1 MGVRAYVIS
10 KGKGMRVAHPF
21 SSFVELSD
29 TPAAIR
35 TRDLQL
41 RRLTL
46 YPAELRVR
54 AEFKIHQC
62 RMRVNHTR
70 LLASREENTVKEE
83 QDHRAENGHQ
93 VSGLVLL
100 TFSKQIATE
109 ECPQEKAD
117 DA

>member
-1 MGVRAYVIS
+1 MPYAIWHI
-10 KGKGMRVAHPF
+10 KGKRDACCASLF
-21 SSFVELSD
+21 FYLELND